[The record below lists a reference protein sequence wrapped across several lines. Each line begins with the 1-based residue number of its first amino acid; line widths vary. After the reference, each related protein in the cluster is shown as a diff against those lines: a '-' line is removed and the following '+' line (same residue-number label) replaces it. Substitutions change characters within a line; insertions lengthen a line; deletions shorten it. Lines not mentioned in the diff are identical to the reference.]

1 MPDDTQFTR
10 RICAVL
16 LADVTGFSA
25 LMGRDDE
32 RTARAVHRLQ
42 QVVQDLVA
50 EAGGRAEPCAG
61 DAIFATFDSVV
72 GAVGAA
78 LDILRHLDREQFE
91 GQHLKLR
98 MGIHV
103 GDVLTRGGAAFGD
116 AINIA
121 ARLQTLARPGS
132 ICVSETVYRQVRNRF
147 DDRFVSI
154 GRQHLK
160 NISDHM
166 QAYLILPRDVAVGHN
181 EPPYRRVLRWAAVA
195 VAAAVALA
203 AVVGLVL
210 LDRGR
215 VAVPVP
221 GVPPAPVSE
230 RAGHTARLRSTG
242 SLEPAAA
249 GAEKVVLGVMGFKS
263 LGGGE
268 GDDWRREALRD
279 GLNTQLSQLSQVR
292 VYSKEFIDFLISRK
306 GLSEIEAAKD
316 LGIAK
321 MVSGSFV
328 VVRDELKVETHVVD
342 VDTGVI
348 EASYETAGQAHEFL
362 ALQNQLA
369 LGLIARLDIPI
380 SDAER
385 RLLAQRPSNEDAL
398 RMLLEAEGETGV
410 SPTPPAR
417 KGAHLGAPT
426 GWLASA
432 LAAAP
437 SLAPRRAYA
446 DDTAQAAILAA
457 LERYRGA
464 MEARDLARLG
474 ALYQEFP
481 PEQQAAQQ
489 RYFDNVRDLK
499 VTIENPEIAVVGD
512 EAVVSYTRTDDF
524 VDARTGRPMHVSV
537 RLTKIL
543 VRDDGNWRLAPGK

>member
-1 MPDDTQFTR
+1 MPDETPFTR

-25 LMGRDDE
+25 LMGKDDE

-42 QVVQDLVA
+42 QVVQDIVA

-72 GAVGAA
+72 GAVAAA
-78 LDILRHLDREQFE
+78 LGILRRLDREQFE

-98 MGIHV
+98 IGIHV
-103 GDVLTRGGAAFGD
+103 GDVLTRDGAAFGD

-121 ARLQTLARPGS
+121 ARLQAVARPGS

-147 DDRFVSI
+147 DDQFVSI
-154 GRQHLK
+154 GRQNLK
-160 NISDHM
+160 NISDQI

-181 EPPYRRVLRWAAVA
+181 EPRYRRPLLWGGA
-195 VAAAVALA
+195 VAAVVAT
-203 AVVGLVL
+203 V
-210 LDRGR
+210 
-215 VAVPVP
+215 
-221 GVPPAPVSE
+221 
-230 RAGHTARLRSTG
+230 
-242 SLEPAAA
+242 AA
-249 GAEKVVLGVMGFKS
+249 GALLAVRDRSGPTIAVPAGGAGSQATVRGEADSPGVREDGGADLAAAADKVVLGVMGFKG

-279 GLNTQLSQLSQVR
+279 GLNTQLSQLSQVK

-328 VVRDELKVETHVVD
+328 VVRDELKIETHVVD
-342 VDTGVI
+342 VDTGVL

-380 SDAER
+380 TDAER
-385 RLLAQRPSNEDAL
+385 RLLAQRPSSEDAL
-398 RMLLEAEGETGV
+398 RMLLEAEGQAR
-410 SPTPPAR
+410 PAATPAAR
-417 KGAHLGAPT
+417 GPGIGRPVMPPSA
-426 GWLASA
+426 A
-432 LAAAP
+432 LAAVWPFAAR
-437 SLAPRRAYA
+437 SARA
-446 DDTAQAAILAA
+446 DDVGQAAILAA
-457 LERYRGA
+457 LESYRA
-464 MEARDLARLG
+464 ATEARDLARL
-474 ALYQEFP
+474 AAVYNAFP

-499 VTIENPEIAVVGD
+499 VTIENPEIAIVGD

-537 RLTKIL
+537 RLTKIM
-543 VRDDGNWRLAPGK
+543 VRDDGKWRLAPGK